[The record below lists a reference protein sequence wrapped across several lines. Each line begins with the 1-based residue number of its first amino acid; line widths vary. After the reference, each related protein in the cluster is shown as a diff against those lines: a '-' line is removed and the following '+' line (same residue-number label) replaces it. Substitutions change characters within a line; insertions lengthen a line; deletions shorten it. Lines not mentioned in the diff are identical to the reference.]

1 MGAGLCPTGNG
12 EYSKK
17 EGKRQANSMC
27 GECEAAA
34 NNRERRGREREMVSV
49 GVEAGA
55 RAS

>member
-12 EYSKK
+12 EYSK